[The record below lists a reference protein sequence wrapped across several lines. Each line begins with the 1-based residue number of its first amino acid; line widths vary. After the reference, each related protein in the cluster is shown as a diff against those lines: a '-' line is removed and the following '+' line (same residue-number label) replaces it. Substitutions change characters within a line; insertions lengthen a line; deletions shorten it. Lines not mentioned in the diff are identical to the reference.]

1 MFTEF
6 YIQTPDSFSGFK
18 WLFKYI
24 GLEVNPKGIL
34 LVLGQTQKGTSET
47 PKGTV
52 PFGIGLAR
60 TLLMG
65 VYFPRLNPGLPV
77 FTFRLHSQ

>member
-1 MFTEF
+1 MV
-6 YIQTPDSFSGFK
+6 IVVLSGCSNV
-18 WLFKYI
+18 
-24 GLEVNPKGIL
+24 GLEVDPKGTL

-77 FTFRLHSQ
+77 FTFRLRSQ